1 MPKPDPDAPPP
12 ARKPPRPVSR
22 EWLFRAAA
30 HYLERYGSSSGN
42 LRRVL
47 RRKVE
52 RRTREREEVAS
63 DFHALVD
70 ETVAHFLELKL
81 VDDQA
86 YAEARVATL
95 RRKGTSLTR
104 TRMKLIEK
112 GVDAETATAALGRDE
127 MAEAE
132 AARRLVRRRRLGPHR
147 TRERAERRDRD
158 IAAVMRAG
166 FSFRD
171 AVAAVDGSGEEGA
184 EGT

>member
-1 MPKPDPDAPPP
+1 MSLSDSASPP

-30 HYLERYGSSSGN
+30 FYLERYSSSSGN

-47 RRKVE
+47 QRKVLK
-52 RRTREREEVAS
+52 RTRERGEEAS
-63 DFHALVD
+63 DFQALVD
-70 ETVAHFLELKL
+70 ETVAHFVELKL
-81 VDDQA
+81 LDDQA

-95 RRKGTSLTR
+95 RRKGTSLSR

-112 GVDAETATAALGRDE
+112 GVDAETAQAALGRDE
-127 MAEAE
+127 TPEAE
-132 AARRLVRRRRLGPHR
+132 AAQRLVRRRRLGPYR
-147 TRERAERRDRD
+147 TRERDERRDRD

-171 AVAAVDGSGEEGA
+171 AAAAVDGTAEEDGM
-184 EGT
+184 GT